1 MARRPAG
8 SFSRDGGRRGR
19 AGTAIGAIAP
29 EAATS
34 SKAPAPKPVVPP
46 LPSDPNLVLLGEFG
60 RAHGLNGE
68 IRLKSHTGD
77 PLAIAGYSP
86 LLTSDG
92 RTLTLSG
99 VRTAPGSSPDILVA
113 RVKDIGSRSAAETLN
128 RVALFVPRD
137 RLAEPEDDDEVY
149 AADLVGATAMDEA
162 GTVVGTVVAVPNYGG
177 GDLLELRP
185 VAGGAT
191 ALLPFTKA
199 FVPVLDLPQRRVT
212 VVLPEDFFAPVGEKP
227 ADDPG

>member
-8 SFSRDGGRRGR
+8 PSPRDGGRRGR
-19 AGTAIGAIAP
+19 PSTAIGSIAP
-29 EAATS
+29 DAATS
-34 SKAPAPKPVVPP
+34 PKAPAPKPVRPP
-46 LPSDPNLVLLGEFG
+46 AAPDPNLVLLGEFG

-68 IRLKSHTGD
+68 VRLKSYTGD
-77 PLAIAGYSP
+77 PRAIAGYGA

-92 RTLTLSG
+92 RTLTLSD
-99 VRTAPGSSPDILVA
+99 VRPAPGSSPDMLIA
-113 RVKDIGSRSAAETLN
+113 RVKGVGGRNEAEALN

-149 AADLVGATAMDEA
+149 AADLIGATAVDEA
-162 GTVVGTVVAVPNYGG
+162 GTTVGTIVAVPNYGG

-185 VAGGAT
+185 ALGGAT

-199 FVPVLDLPQRRVT
+199 FVPSLDLAQRRVT

>member
-8 SFSRDGGRRGR
+8 PSSRDGGRRGR
-19 AGTAIGAIAP
+19 PGTATGSISP

-34 SKAPAPKPVVPP
+34 PKAPAPKPVAPP
-46 LPSDPNLVLLGEFG
+46 VQPDPNLVLLGEFG

-68 IRLKSHTGD
+68 VRLKSYTGD
-77 PLAIAGYSP
+77 PLAIAGYGP
-86 LLTSDG
+86 LLSSDG

-99 VRTAPGSSPDILVA
+99 VRTAPGSSPDMLIA
-113 RVKDIGSRSAAETLN
+113 RVTSVSGRNAAEALN
-128 RVALFVPRD
+128 RVALFIPRD
-137 RLAEPEDDDEVY
+137 RLAAPEDDDEVY
-149 AADLVGATAMDEA
+149 AADLVGADAVDEA
-162 GTVVGTVVAVPNYGG
+162 GTVIGRIIAVPNYGG

-185 VAGGAT
+185 EAGGAT

-199 FVPVLDLPQRRVT
+199 FVPDLDLAQRRVT
-212 VVLPEDFFAPVGEKP
+212 VLLPEDFFAPVAEKP